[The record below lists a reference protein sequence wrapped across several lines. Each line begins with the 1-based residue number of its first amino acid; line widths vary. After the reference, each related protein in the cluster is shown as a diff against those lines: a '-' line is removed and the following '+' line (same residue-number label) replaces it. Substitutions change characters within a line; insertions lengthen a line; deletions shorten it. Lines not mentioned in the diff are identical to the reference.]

1 MGIWLWITM
10 IDKPLCGWYSLYMEN
25 ITFGTFDTSFS
36 SIILWAIAPAILY
49 LTFIEKK
56 KSWTSLGGFGKTW
69 LVLWTSA
76 VLIKAI
82 NNQTTVVDVL
92 ETTLL
97 FGLYIAYFLA
107 LLFKSM
113 SKFVE
118 KQEKERLAYAEQ
130 EEADKELIRQAAK
143 KIIQG

>member
-1 MGIWLWITM
+1 ML
-10 IDKPLCGWYSLYMEN
+10 DKALCGWYSLYMEN

-36 SIILWAIAPAILY
+36 SIVFLAGAPAILY
-49 LTFIEKK
+49 WTFIEKK
-56 KSWTSLGGFGKTW
+56 KSWTSLGWFGKTW

-76 VLIKAI
+76 VLIIAI

-107 LLFKSM
+107 LLCKSM
-113 SKFVE
+113 SRFYEEEEE
-118 KQEKERLAYAEQ
+118 KRLIYAEQ
-130 EEADKELIRQAAK
+130 EEADKKLIRQAAK

>member
-1 MGIWLWITM
+1 ML
-10 IDKPLCGWYSLYMEN
+10 DKPLCGWYSLYMEN

-36 SIILWAIAPAILY
+36 SIWLWAIAPAILY
-49 LTFIEKK
+49 WTFIEKK

-82 NNQTTVVDVL
+82 NSQTTVVDVL
-92 ETTLL
+92 ETTLI

-107 LLFKSM
+107 LLFKGL
-113 SKFVE
+113 SKFAE
-118 KQEKERLAYAEQ
+118 EQAKDEEQ